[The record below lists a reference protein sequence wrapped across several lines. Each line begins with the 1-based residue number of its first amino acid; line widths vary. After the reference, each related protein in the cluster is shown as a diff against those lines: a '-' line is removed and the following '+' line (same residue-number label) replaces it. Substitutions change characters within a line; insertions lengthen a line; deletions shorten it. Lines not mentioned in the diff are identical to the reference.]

1 MPAEAGEPLPVVR
14 EAVRA
19 ILLSSPAYL
28 ELPPEK
34 RRRLAR
40 AMVRVCQTAASLIGE
55 EMESHDEARRA
66 ARPVSSPL
74 AAPPRRTGARAL
86 QNAGEAFSGVS
97 ASRVAG
103 TTQAILNAVSFPRF
117 VTELINGVFKAMVE
131 SSQQQ
136 MNAYVE
142 LLQNVAASTDGFA
155 DSNMGPDRARQWLA
169 DRYPASFVFEA
180 EPEEDRDPE
189 EPSSATLRLRPGA
202 SMPSEGA
209 LRTDLGLEEGD
220 SIPGS
225 PEALVPLARRRL
237 SQTRQQ
243 TLATM
248 VMLGMQRIVVESGR
262 INAAMRFHIDT
273 RSVAR
278 ADQGS
283 RFDFQNV
290 TTASGSFGA
299 GPWGVSA
306 SMTNTIGYVS
316 TQQTQTAEEM
326 NTSLDLN
333 SSVEINFKTDYL
345 PLNRMATPATA
356 ARIEAN
362 TLNPD
367 AERERRL
374 AAAEEGD
381 RARSASIGSALAP
394 RTAAPTPTSGPGS
407 IADAEAARARAR
419 GGTGGGAATGTGGGA
434 AAPPSGG
441 GAAAPSEAA
450 PAQGGTVSPAP
461 AQPQR

>member
-1 MPAEAGEPLPVVR
+1 MSAAVGEPLPIVR

-28 ELPPEK
+28 QLSPEE
-34 RRRLAR
+34 RRQLAR
-40 AMVRVCQTAASLIGE
+40 AMVRVCDTAASLIGE

-66 ARPVSSPL
+66 AAPVSAPF
-74 AAPPRRTGARAL
+74 AAPPRRPRARAL
-86 QNAGEAFSGVS
+86 ENAGEAFSGVS

-136 MNAYVE
+136 MHSYVE

-189 EPSSATLRLRPGA
+189 EPSSATLRLRPDGA
-202 SMPSEGA
+202 MPSEAA

-220 SIPGS
+220 SIPGN

-243 TLATM
+243 MLATM

-290 TTASGSFGA
+290 ATASGSFGA

-345 PLNRMATPATA
+345 PLNRMTTPSTA

-374 AAAEEGD
+374 AASEAGET
-381 RARSASIGSALAP
+381 ARSAAIGTALAP
-394 RTAAPTPTSGPGS
+394 RTAAPPPTSGPGS
-407 IADAEAARARAR
+407 VADAEAARARAR
-419 GGTGGGAATGTGGGA
+419 TGGGTGSGTATPARDAAPTEGGAA
-434 AAPPSGG
+434 
-441 GAAAPSEAA
+441 
-450 PAQGGTVSPAP
+450 PAP

>member
-1 MPAEAGEPLPVVR
+1 
-14 EAVRA
+14 
-19 ILLSSPAYL
+19 
-28 ELPPEK
+28 
-34 RRRLAR
+34 
-40 AMVRVCQTAASLIGE
+40 
-55 EMESHDEARRA
+55 
-66 ARPVSSPL
+66 
-74 AAPPRRTGARAL
+74 
-86 QNAGEAFSGVS
+86 
-97 ASRVAG
+97 
-103 TTQAILNAVSFPRF
+103 
-117 VTELINGVFKAMVE
+117 
-131 SSQQQ
+131 
-136 MNAYVE
+136 
-142 LLQNVAASTDGFA
+142 
-155 DSNMGPDRARQWLA
+155 
-169 DRYPASFVFEA
+169 
-180 EPEEDRDPE
+180 
-189 EPSSATLRLRPGA
+189 
-202 SMPSEGA
+202 MPSEGA

-394 RTAAPTPTSGPGS
+394 RTAAPPPTSGPGS

-419 GGTGGGAATGTGGGA
+419 GGTGGGTATGTGGGG

-441 GAAAPSEAA
+441 GAAAPREAA
-450 PAQGGTVSPAP
+450 PGQGGTVSPAP